1 MPRSS
6 GPEHVQNM
14 PVLGLVA
21 QGKRLGSYIFNKG
34 QLTPVTLARLERNSD
49 VIVSNRKAQAAQSRC
64 SRLNSETI
72 PTSLRPLP
80 DQVFVTDHTY
90 HLDLVK
96 KSSWSGLRVESQ
108 QNY

>member
-1 MPRSS
+1 
-6 GPEHVQNM
+6 M

-49 VIVSNRKAQAAQSRC
+49 NVIVSNRKPRQPRAGALAF
-64 SRLNSETI
+64 NSETI
-72 PTSLRPLP
+72 PTSLGPLP

>member
-6 GPEHVQNM
+6 GPEHAQNM

-49 VIVSNRKAQAAQSRC
+49 NVIVSNRKTQAAQSRC
-64 SRLNSETI
+64 SRLKI
-72 PTSLRPLP
+72 
-80 DQVFVTDHTY
+80 
-90 HLDLVK
+90 
-96 KSSWSGLRVESQ
+96 
-108 QNY
+108 